1 MKTALCETRRNNI
14 NRHFNNMLQQREGN
28 YKTPKHFIVAI
39 LVFDDVTIK
48 IRFLIIITN
57 WFMDIGGNC
66 WKIEIR
72 ESHNSFSN
80 SRIYTLKR
88 LSNSHHDLRTA
99 IFRARW
105 ILLLWSAEKKRA
117 SGVPLCILSQEKNN
131 RREWLAHR
139 MRLRGL
145 SSLITRP
152 DAQKNHQHLHRIR
165 LHRRCATARFK
176 NP

>member
-1 MKTALCETRRNNI
+1 
-14 NRHFNNMLQQREGN
+14 MLQQREGN

-72 ESHNSFSN
+72 ESHNSLSN

-131 RREWLAHR
+131 RRVISAPYAASRTLVSHNSSWRAKKSSTSASHKAASS
-139 MRLRGL
+139 MRDRA
-145 SSLITRP
+145 I
-152 DAQKNHQHLHRIR
+152 
-165 LHRRCATARFK
+165 
-176 NP
+176 